1 VAEYRLATPLRE
13 EDVRGLKVEDVVYVS
28 GVIYTARDMAHKRLI
43 ELAESGQKPPV
54 EMEGS
59 VIYHAGPVVRR
70 LDSEWEVLSAGPT
83 TSSRMNKATPLLLK
97 YYPVRMIVGKGGMSR
112 EVAEVLKEHGA
123 VYCHY
128 TGGAAVLAAKCMK
141 RVAKVEWL
149 DLGIPEALWVLEV
162 EDFGPL
168 IVTMDSHGNSL
179 YERLEL
185 EVRAR
190 LESLLKRCK
199 MTQNGMTE
207 EVL

>member
-1 VAEYRLATPLRE
+1 
-13 EDVRGLKVEDVVYVS
+13 
-28 GVIYTARDMAHKRLI
+28 
-43 ELAESGQKPPV
+43 
-54 EMEGS
+54 
-59 VIYHAGPVVRR
+59 
-70 LDSEWEVLSAGPT
+70 
-83 TSSRMNKATPLLLK
+83 
-97 YYPVRMIVGKGGMSR
+97 
-112 EVAEVLKEHGA
+112 
-123 VYCHY
+123 
-128 TGGAAVLAAKCMK
+128 MK

-207 EVL
+207 EIL